1 MSNNEQNIQDQI
13 AKNNSAFQI
22 DDAYTLQRD
31 GKDVTYVS
39 GYLLKGSL
47 HQGEGIC
54 MYEGQQLMLTCRILS
69 IEKIGRVDLKEITY
83 VENGGNENAYGIVVD
98 NANVELFKKDN
109 IICSLDN
116 GHNKTN
122 KDKLPD
128 SRLVELRK
136 LIEEGITQ
144 EKIDP
149 LIIQE
154 LSFII
159 KCIRAEK
166 SADDDTLALV
176 VKTIIN
182 KINNADELFITVDL
196 STNTPFL
203 NNGVADVYSFKSYAE
218 DAVDYYGKQF
228 RRLAVRQM
236 NNKKGTMPLFIYL
249 ALLGIK
255 YVTIDNGQQHIQLEV
270 NDFINDELLAGSII
284 EKSEDHPEFF
294 NPEFRYAMNNCLAE
308 LRWPVN
314 YPNRNANCE
323 AKDKAMW
330 EAFKAS
336 NLLVPIKQT
345 IEEVDGEKIRAVPDG
360 NVSIPHVNNGNGDTM
375 IAIFTDLDEFQ
386 KMYPVNEWGVI
397 LVNGIKTLSLDD
409 NVGLVINP
417 LTENLVITKDK
428 LPQYR
433 DNILNGLSPNAVN
446 KAKENK

>member
-1 MSNNEQNIQDQI
+1 
-13 AKNNSAFQI
+13 
-22 DDAYTLQRD
+22 
-31 GKDVTYVS
+31 
-39 GYLLKGSL
+39 
-47 HQGEGIC
+47 
-54 MYEGQQLMLTCRILS
+54 
-69 IEKIGRVDLKEITY
+69 
-83 VENGGNENAYGIVVD
+83 
-98 NANVELFKKDN
+98 
-109 IICSLDN
+109 
-116 GHNKTN
+116 
-122 KDKLPD
+122 
-128 SRLVELRK
+128 
-136 LIEEGITQ
+136 
-144 EKIDP
+144 
-149 LIIQE
+149 
-154 LSFII
+154 
-159 KCIRAEK
+159 
-166 SADDDTLALV
+166 
-176 VKTIIN
+176 
-182 KINNADELFITVDL
+182 
-196 STNTPFL
+196 
-203 NNGVADVYSFKSYAE
+203 
-218 DAVDYYGKQF
+218 
-228 RRLAVRQM
+228 M
-236 NNKKGTMPLFIYL
+236 NNKKGAMPLFIYL

-284 EKSEDHPEFF
+284 EKSEDHPAFF
-294 NPEFRYAMNNCLAE
+294 SPEFRYAMNNCLAE

-345 IEEVDGEKIRAVPDG
+345 IEEVDGEKVRAVPDG